1 MKNQSK
7 MSRVEHIR
15 EESKKALEFGQSA
28 GSDIPLAE
36 NFRVEG
42 LAAIPFSQNPNLLPH
57 VEATL
62 FPKGNR
68 QGILAVSN
76 PFRRLQKPELLVDLI
91 EAQIANLDGS
101 NSAEDTNQLTGLF
114 SDLSAQTTEY
124 KNIEKL
130 HRKMLTSVFGK
141 DYFTNG
147 GAAKARNS
155 VKRD

>member
-42 LAAIPFSQNPNLLPH
+42 LAAIPFSQNPNLMAH
-57 VEATL
+57 AESSL
-62 FPKGNR
+62 FPKGNH

-76 PFRRLQKPELLVDLI
+76 PFRKLHKPELLVNLI
-91 EAQIANLDGS
+91 ESQIANLDGS
-101 NSAEDTNQLTGLF
+101 NSDENTNQITKLF
-114 SDLSAQTTEY
+114 ADLSAQTTEY

-155 VKRD
+155 VKGD